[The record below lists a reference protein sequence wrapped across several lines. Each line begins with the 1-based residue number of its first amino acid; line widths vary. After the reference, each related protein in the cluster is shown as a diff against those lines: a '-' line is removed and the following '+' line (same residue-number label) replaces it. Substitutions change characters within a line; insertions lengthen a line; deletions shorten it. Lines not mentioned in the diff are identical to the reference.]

1 MKLLLT
7 LFIIFMFFPIPLKF
21 YIYYYKICMLWNN
34 KNRLL
39 CLTLESYKEESN
51 YVYR

>member
-21 YIYYYKICMLWNN
+21 YIYYYNN
-34 KNRLL
+34 
-39 CLTLESYKEESN
+39 
-51 YVYR
+51 